1 MQKPPVTMIV
11 IYRIMQNTAII
22 PQCKVANLPDM
33 TATKFLSD
41 LMGMQIAKQ
50 GGTFCLAP
58 AFKTATMAR
67 ADVQAFAPG
76 FRMGANLSLI
86 HI

>member
-11 IYRIMQNTAII
+11 IYRIMQNAAII
-22 PQCKVANLPDM
+22 PERKIANLPGM

-58 AFKTATMAR
+58 TLKIPAMAR
-67 ADVQAFAPG
+67 AD
-76 FRMGANLSLI
+76 I
-86 HI
+86 